1 MPTCHRGWARAID
14 PPEEDKEAER
24 HPLASTSTHSGSNS
38 EAVHLRFQRRHRTA
52 HVAKMPW
59 NIAELAAENKV
70 ELTGPMLMTLS
81 STWAGSLCVGTTI
94 GYTTAALTSLTS
106 GTTDHKFDTEEHGV
120 WFVTLLHVGATT
132 GCVIAALVGQ
142 SMGRRFALL
151 ASALGYFAGY
161 GIISVARNDYL
172 VLFGRFLTG
181 VATGMVS
188 LCSPSFLA
196 EITVPEQRGT
206 AGGIL
211 QVCLTLGILYANVMG
226 RYLNWDG
233 LAFLSMAAS
242 IPLVATCQFAVES
255 PRWLLL
261 QGRKTEA
268 IEVLGKLRGP
278 AAKLD
283 REWADMETVYAKVPT
298 PTAHILGAMQVH
310 FVQQF
315 SGINPV
321 LFFSHSVFDQAGLAL
336 RVQDTSV
343 ILSGFLVA
351 STATA
356 VKLMSVFSRKRLLTV
371 SAYTCAFSMMIL
383 ATLYQVGV
391 EVDEADPNA
400 PIGIARRLP
409 IVFIALYIIGFS
421 VGLGPITWLISAELV
436 PMRNNGV
443 FSALVAAFS
452 WICAFLVTWFF
463 ERLHETL
470 ELSGVGLLFSA
481 LTFTGGLMMSFFMPE
496 TQDKTLEELLLEPH
510 RKTRDDAA
518 STSSKGSG
526 GSRRS
531 KR

>member
-1 MPTCHRGWARAID
+1 
-14 PPEEDKEAER
+14 
-24 HPLASTSTHSGSNS
+24 
-38 EAVHLRFQRRHRTA
+38 
-52 HVAKMPW
+52 MPW

-278 AAKLD
+278 AAKL
-283 REWADMETVYAKVPT
+283 ESS
-298 PTAHILGAMQVH
+298 LAMQ
-310 FVQQF
+310 
-315 SGINPV
+315 
-321 LFFSHSVFDQAGLAL
+321 
-336 RVQDTSV
+336 
-343 ILSGFLVA
+343 
-351 STATA
+351 
-356 VKLMSVFSRKRLLTV
+356 
-371 SAYTCAFSMMIL
+371 
-383 ATLYQVGV
+383 
-391 EVDEADPNA
+391 
-400 PIGIARRLP
+400 
-409 IVFIALYIIGFS
+409 
-421 VGLGPITWLISAELV
+421 
-436 PMRNNGV
+436 
-443 FSALVAAFS
+443 
-452 WICAFLVTWFF
+452 
-463 ERLHETL
+463 
-470 ELSGVGLLFSA
+470 
-481 LTFTGGLMMSFFMPE
+481 
-496 TQDKTLEELLLEPH
+496 
-510 RKTRDDAA
+510 
-518 STSSKGSG
+518 
-526 GSRRS
+526 
-531 KR
+531 